1 MTPRFLAIDLRFG
14 SGDRSLRWRRV
25 LRSRSPLSRGSGCAA
40 GRGVGGEGLA
50 FVLALLLAASAAAQP
65 ADHLS
70 FALQTRPLRG
80 LQGPIATLLT
90 TGQEGG
96 GLPMAALAVPSG
108 QRSADGRTLVPLL
121 VEIEGNGLLAGR
133 RPDDEIQ
140 RVEVYAYAM
149 GADGAVHDY
158 LAQGLRLDL
167 AKVGEA
173 VLDGGI
179 KFVGTVSMPA
189 GTGSLRVLVVD
200 PDTLRYSLRVLPLTV
215 PSAGAGPVLLP
226 PLFSDPR
233 GRWVLARPAEA
244 PEGLES
250 SLAPLLVDEGWGL
263 PASLPLL
270 AGGRTRR
277 VALLGRGL
285 PADSAV
291 TLELRTEAGT
301 KVQEV
306 AGRVVERTRIPGPA
320 PERLVCDFDL
330 PKLETG
336 RYRAALVL
344 AGGSGRM
351 ETPELT
357 VLYLSENPL
366 DEEPIWAQLRRLGGE
381 SAPPPPAMTTE
392 APKGRRRNAE
402 LERMARQGYEE
413 ALRGLASGTPL
424 DQVVSRLG
432 DMEAGIYRQSP
443 QSAESLREV
452 ELETAQRLGKGDPEV
467 LLPLAVLHA
476 ELYRSLRER
485 KELYLAESARR
496 TSADLASAYAERGGS
511 ESVAAQALLS
521 LAADLLA
528 SGVQSASRTLLDRA
542 LALDGRNEAVG
553 LFLAA
558 SSERDG
564 DYPRAIEVLERLV
577 QAHPGSAEARLRLGV
592 NLDRIGRTAQA
603 RDVLQRLASE
613 SVPDWVKTVAFQELV
628 RLHLRDG
635 RQDRAVALLRQA
647 VARLPEQTQ
656 LAVQL
661 AYLLERQGSAAA
673 AREILA
679 GVRPRARTADGSP
692 RHRYGQWPTA
702 ALDEVRR
709 SLTQQS
715 FLRLAAL
722 ARALEGAPAR
732 GGR

>member
-1 MTPRFLAIDLRFG
+1 MLR
-14 SGDRSLRWRRV
+14 R
-25 LRSRSPLSRGSGCAA
+25 
-40 GRGVGGEGLA
+40 A
-50 FVLALLLAASAAAQP
+50 FALALLLSLPASAQP

-70 FALQTRPLRG
+70 FALRTRPLRG

-108 QRSADGRTLVPLL
+108 EPDGRFEGEARFAVPLL

-133 RPDDEIQ
+133 RAGAEIL
-140 RVEVYAYAM
+140 RLEIYAYAM
-149 GADGAVHDY
+149 GPDGAVNDY
-158 LAQGLRLDL
+158 LAQGLSLDL
-167 AKVGEA
+167 AQAGEA
-173 VLDGGI
+173 VLDSGI

-189 GTGSLRVLVVD
+189 GAGSLRVLVVD
-200 PDTLRYSLRVLPLTV
+200 PDTLRYSLRILSLMV
-215 PSAGAGPVLLP
+215 PSSVSGPFLVT

-233 GRWVLARPAEA
+233 GRWVLARPGEAAE
-244 PEGLES
+244 ELER

-263 PASLPLL
+263 PSSLPLL

-285 PADSAV
+285 PAEPTVS
-291 TLELRTEAGT
+291 LEIRSEAGKQVLT
-301 KVQEV
+301 LPGKVI
-306 AGRVVERTRIPGPA
+306 ERSRISGPA

-336 RYRAALVL
+336 RYRATLR
-344 AGGSGRM
+344 AGGVSS
-351 ETPELT
+351 PELT

-366 DEEPIWAQLRRLGGE
+366 NEEPVWAQLRRLGGE
-381 SAPPPPAMTTE
+381 SPPPPTRGSIAQEM
-392 APKGRRRNAE
+392 PKGRRRNAE
-402 LERMARQGYEE
+402 LERTARLGYEE
-413 ALRGLASGTPL
+413 ALRGFASGMPL
-424 DQVVSRLG
+424 DQVISRLG
-432 DMEAGIYRQSP
+432 DVEAGLYRQSP
-443 QSAESLREV
+443 QSAEALREI
-452 ELETAQRLGKGDPEV
+452 ELETAQRLGKNDPEV
-467 LLPLAVLHA
+467 LLPLALLHA
-476 ELYRSLRER
+476 ELYRSLRAR

-496 TSADLASAYAERGGS
+496 TSADLAAAYAERGGS

-528 SGVQSASRTLLDRA
+528 VGVQSASRSMLDRA

-558 SSERDG
+558 SAERDG
-564 DYPRAIEVLERLV
+564 DYPRAVDVLEKLV

-592 NLDRIGRTAQA
+592 NLDRVGKTARA
-603 RDVLQRLASE
+603 RETLQRLTSE
-613 SVPDWVKTVAFQELV
+613 PVPEWVATVAFQELV
-628 RLHLRDG
+628 RLQLRDG

-647 VARLPEQTQ
+647 VARLPSQTQ

-661 AYLLERQGSAAA
+661 AYLLERQGSASA
-673 AREILA
+673 ARGILA
-679 GVRPRARTADGSP
+679 RVRPRPQATDGSP

-715 FLRLAAL
+715 ILRLAAL
-722 ARALEGAPAR
+722 ARALEG
-732 GGR
+732 

>member
-1 MTPRFLAIDLRFG
+1 LA
-14 SGDRSLRWRRV
+14 
-25 LRSRSPLSRGSGCAA
+25 
-40 GRGVGGEGLA
+40 
-50 FVLALLLAASAAAQP
+50 ALLIASVAAAQP

-70 FALQTRPLRG
+70 FALETRPLRG

-96 GLPMAALAVPSG
+96 GLPMAALAIPAG
-108 QRSADGRTLVPLL
+108 QPDKGRLAVPLL

-133 RPDDEIQ
+133 KPGARFDENIQ
-140 RVEVYAYAM
+140 RIEIYAYAM
-149 GADGAVHDY
+149 GADGSVHDY
-158 LAQGLRLDL
+158 LAQELSLDL
-167 AKVGEA
+167 GQMGEA
-173 VLDGGI
+173 VLDSGI
-179 KFVGTVSMPA
+179 KFVGTVAMPVGA
-189 GTGSLRVLVVD
+189 GSVRVLVVD
-200 PDTLRYSLRVLPLTV
+200 PDTLRYSLRVLPVTV
-215 PSAGAGPVLLP
+215 PSASAVPTLLS

-233 GRWVLARPAEA
+233 GRWVLARPEIS
-244 PEGLES
+244 EELER
-250 SLAPLLVDEGWGL
+250 SLALLLVDEGWGL

-277 VALLGRGL
+277 VALLGKGL
-285 PADSAV
+285 PSDAAV
-291 TLELRTEAGT
+291 SLELRTEAG
-301 KVQEV
+301 KQVQAV
-306 AGRVVERTRIPGPA
+306 PGRIVERTRALGSA

-336 RYRAALVL
+336 RYRAALAV
-344 AGGSGRM
+344 ASGLNRM

-366 DEEPIWAQLRRLGGE
+366 NEEPIWAQLRRLGGE
-381 SAPPPPAMTTE
+381 SPPPPQVAQE

-402 LERMARQGYEE
+402 LERAARQGYEE

-432 DMEAGIYRQSP
+432 DVEVEIYRRSP
-443 QSAESLREV
+443 QFAESLREV
-452 ELETAQRLGKGDPEV
+452 ELETAQHLGKTDPEV
-467 LLPLAVLHA
+467 LLPLSLLHA
-476 ELYRSLRER
+476 ELYRSLRVR
-485 KELYLAESARR
+485 KELYLGESARR
-496 TSADLASAYAERGGS
+496 TSADLAAAYAERGGS
-511 ESVAAQALLS
+511 ETVAAQALLS

-528 SGVQSASRTLLDRA
+528 SGVQAASRSLLDRA

-558 SSERDG
+558 SAERAG
-564 DYPRAIEVLERLV
+564 DSARVVKVLERLV
-577 QAHPGSAEARLRLGV
+577 QAHPGSAEARLRLGI
-592 NLDRIGRTAQA
+592 NLERIGRTAEA
-603 RDVLQRLASE
+603 REALQRLASE
-613 SVPDWVKTVAFQELV
+613 SVPDWVKTVAFQELA
-628 RLHLRDG
+628 RLQLRDG

-647 VARLPEQTQ
+647 VSRLPDQTQ

-661 AYLLERQGSAAA
+661 AYLLERQGSPAA

-679 GVRPRARTADGSP
+679 RIQPHAQEGGSP

-722 ARALEGAPAR
+722 ARALGS
-732 GGR
+732 

>member
-1 MTPRFLAIDLRFG
+1 MLPR
-14 SGDRSLRWRRV
+14 
-25 LRSRSPLSRGSGCAA
+25 
-40 GRGVGGEGLA
+40 A
-50 FVLALLLAASAAAQP
+50 FALALLLSLPSSAQP

-70 FALQTRPLRG
+70 FALQSRPLRG

-108 QRSADGRTLVPLL
+108 EPDGKGRYSVPLL
-121 VEIEGNGLLAGR
+121 VEIEGNGLLTGR
-133 RPDDEIQ
+133 KPEAEVLRLEI
-140 RVEVYAYAM
+140 YAYAM
-149 GADGAVHDY
+149 GPDGAVNDY
-158 LAQGLRLDL
+158 LAQGLSLDL
-167 AKVGEA
+167 ARVGEA
-173 VLDGGI
+173 VLDSGI
-179 KFVGTVSMPA
+179 KFVGTVTMPA
-189 GTGSLRVLVVD
+189 GAGSLRVLVVD

-215 PSAGAGPVLLP
+215 PSASAGPVLLP

-233 GRWVLARPAEA
+233 GRWVLARPAES
-244 PEGLES
+244 EGLER

-263 PASLPLL
+263 PSSLPLL

-285 PADSAV
+285 PPEPAV
-291 TLELRTEAGT
+291 TLEIRTEAG
-301 KVQEV
+301 KPVLAVPGQV
-306 AGRVVERTRIPGPA
+306 AERSRTSGPA

-336 RYRAALVL
+336 RYRAVL
-344 AGGSGRM
+344 AVGGVKS
-351 ETPELT
+351 PELT

-366 DEEPIWAQLRRLGGE
+366 AEEPIWAQLRRLGGE
-381 SAPPPPAMTTE
+381 SPPPPPTRGSTAPE

-402 LERMARQGYEE
+402 MERIARQGYEE
-413 ALRGLASGTPL
+413 ALHGLASGTPL
-424 DQVVSRLG
+424 AQVVSRLG
-432 DMEAGIYRQSP
+432 DVEAGLYRRSP
-443 QSAESLREV
+443 QFAETLREI

-467 LLPLAVLHA
+467 LLPLALLHA

-485 KELYLAESARR
+485 KELYLAENARR
-496 TSADLASAYAERGGS
+496 TSADLAAAYAERGGS

-528 SGVQSASRTLLDRA
+528 SGVQSASRSLLDRA

-558 SSERDG
+558 SAERDG
-564 DYPRAIEVLERLV
+564 DYPRAVEVLDRLV

-592 NLDRIGRTAQA
+592 NLDRIGKTAQA
-603 RDVLQRLASE
+603 REILQRLASE
-613 SVPDWVKTVAFQELV
+613 AVPEWIKTVAFQELV
-628 RLHLRDG
+628 RFQLRDG

-647 VARLPEQTQ
+647 VSRLPGQTQ

-661 AYLLERQGSAAA
+661 AYLLERQGSPGA

-679 GVRPRARTADGSP
+679 GVKPRPQATDGSP

-715 FLRLAAL
+715 ILRLAAL
-722 ARALEGAPAR
+722 ARALGS
-732 GGR
+732 

>member
-1 MTPRFLAIDLRFG
+1 MLR
-14 SGDRSLRWRRV
+14 R
-25 LRSRSPLSRGSGCAA
+25 
-40 GRGVGGEGLA
+40 A
-50 FVLALLLAASAAAQP
+50 FALALLLSLPAAAQP

-70 FALQTRPLRG
+70 FALHTRPLRG

-96 GLPMAALAVPSG
+96 GLPMAALAVPAG
-108 QRSADGRTLVPLL
+108 PPDEKGRFAVPLL
-121 VEIEGNGLLAGR
+121 VEIEGNALLSGR
-133 RPDDEIQ
+133 KPGTEIQ
-140 RVEVYAYAM
+140 RIEIYAYAM
-149 GADGAVHDY
+149 GPGGAVHDH
-158 LAQGLRLDL
+158 LAEGLSLDL
-167 AKVGEA
+167 AQVGEA
-173 VLDGGI
+173 VLDGGV
-179 KFVGTVSMPA
+179 KFTGTVAMPA
-189 GTGSLRVLVVD
+189 GAGSVRVLVVE
-200 PDTLRYSLRVLPLTV
+200 PDTLRYSLRVLSLTV
-215 PSAGAGPVLLP
+215 PSSSSGPFLAS

-244 PEGLES
+244 EGLER

-263 PASLPLL
+263 PSSLPLL
-270 AGGRTRR
+270 AGGRKRR
-277 VALLGRGL
+277 VTLLGREL
-285 PADSAV
+285 PAEPAV
-291 TLELRTEAGT
+291 ALEIRTEAG
-301 KVQEV
+301 KQVLAVPGVV
-306 AGRVVERTRIPGPA
+306 AERSRISGPL
-320 PERLVCDFDL
+320 PERLVCEFEL

-336 RYRAALVL
+336 RYRASILT
-344 AGGSGRM
+344 GGLK
-351 ETPELT
+351 TPELT

-366 DEEPIWAQLRRLGGE
+366 AEEPVWAQLRRLGGE
-381 SAPPPPAMTTE
+381 RAPPPPAMGSTATE

-402 LERMARQGYEE
+402 LERLARQGYEE
-413 ALRGLASGTPL
+413 ALRGLASGKPL

-432 DMEAGIYRQSP
+432 DLEAELFRRSP
-443 QSAESLREV
+443 QSAEALRET
-452 ELETAQRLGKGDPEV
+452 ELETARHLARGDPEV
-467 LLPLAVLHA
+467 LLPLALLHA

-496 TSADLASAYAERGGS
+496 TSADLAAAYAERGGS

-528 SGVQSASRTLLDRA
+528 SGVQSASRSLLDRA

-558 SSERDG
+558 SAERDG
-564 DYPRAIEVLERLV
+564 DYPRAVEVLERLV
-577 QAHPGSAEARLRLGV
+577 QAHPDSAEARLRLGV
-592 NLDRIGRTAQA
+592 NLDRVGRTAQA
-603 RDVLQRLASE
+603 RDILQRLASE
-613 SVPDWVKTVAFQELV
+613 SVPGWIRTVAFQELV

-661 AYLLERQGSAAA
+661 AYLLERQGSAAK

-679 GVRPRARTADGSP
+679 GIKPRPQGTEGSP

-709 SLTQQS
+709 SLAQQS
-715 FLRLAAL
+715 ILRLAAL
-722 ARALEGAPAR
+722 ARALGS
-732 GGR
+732 

>member
-1 MTPRFLAIDLRFG
+1 MPR
-14 SGDRSLRWRRV
+14 S
-25 LRSRSPLSRGSGCAA
+25 
-40 GRGVGGEGLA
+40 A
-50 FVLALLLAASAAAQP
+50 FALALLLSLPAAAQP

-70 FALQTRPLRG
+70 FFLQTRPLRG

-108 QRSADGRTLVPLL
+108 ESDGRFKGEARFAVPLL
-121 VEIEGNGLLAGR
+121 VEIEGNGLLSGGR
-133 RPDDEIQ
+133 KDVQRIEI
-140 RVEVYAYAM
+140 YAYAM
-149 GADGAVHDY
+149 GPDGAVNDY
-158 LAQGLRLDL
+158 LAQGLSLDL
-167 AKVGEA
+167 AEVGEA
-173 VLDGGI
+173 VLDSGI
-179 KFVGTVSMPA
+179 KFVGTVTMPA

-215 PSAGAGPVLLP
+215 PSASAGPLLLP

-233 GRWVLARPAEA
+233 GRWVLARPGEA
-244 PEGLES
+244 AEGLER
-250 SLAPLLVDEGWGL
+250 SLAPLLLDEGWGL
-263 PASLPLL
+263 PSSLPLL
-270 AGGRTRR
+270 SGGRKRR
-277 VALLGRGL
+277 VVLLGRGL
-285 PADSAV
+285 PAEPSV
-291 TLELRTEAGT
+291 TLEIRTEAGKQVLAVPGT
-301 KVQEV
+301 VI
-306 AGRVVERTRIPGPA
+306 ERSQTSGLA

-336 RYRAALVL
+336 RYRASVAM
-344 AGGSGRM
+344 AGM
-351 ETPELT
+351 KTPELT

-366 DEEPIWAQLRRLGGE
+366 NEEPIWAQLRRLGGE
-381 SAPPPPAMTTE
+381 SAPIPVATAE

-402 LERMARQGYEE
+402 MERIARQGYEE

-432 DMEAGIYRQSP
+432 DMEAGLYRQSP
-443 QSAESLREV
+443 QSAEALREV

-467 LLPLAVLHA
+467 LLPLSLLHA

-485 KELYLAESARR
+485 KEIYLAESARR
-496 TSADLASAYAERGGS
+496 TSADLAAAYVERGGS

-528 SGVQSASRTLLDRA
+528 SGVQSASRSMLDRA

-558 SSERDG
+558 SAERDG
-564 DYPRAIEVLERLV
+564 DYPRAADVLERLV
-577 QAHPGSAEARLRLGV
+577 QAHPDSAEGRLRLGV
-592 NLDRIGRTAQA
+592 NLDRVGKAAQA
-603 RDVLQRLASE
+603 RETLQRLISE
-613 SVPDWVKTVAFQELV
+613 PVPEWVKTVAFQEMV
-628 RLHLRDG
+628 RLQLQDG

-647 VARLPEQTQ
+647 VARLPNQTQ

-661 AYLLERQGSAAA
+661 AYLLERQGSASA

-679 GVRPRARTADGSP
+679 RVKPRPQATDGSP

-715 FLRLAAL
+715 ILRLAAL
-722 ARALEGAPAR
+722 ARALGES
-732 GGR
+732 

>member
-1 MTPRFLAIDLRFG
+1 
-14 SGDRSLRWRRV
+14 
-25 LRSRSPLSRGSGCAA
+25 
-40 GRGVGGEGLA
+40 
-50 FVLALLLAASAAAQP
+50 
-65 ADHLS
+65 
-70 FALQTRPLRG
+70 
-80 LQGPIATLLT
+80 
-90 TGQEGG
+90 
-96 GLPMAALAVPSG
+96 MAALAIPSG
-108 QRSADGRTLVPLL
+108 ESDEKGRFSVPLI

-133 RPDDEIQ
+133 REEIQ
-140 RVEVYAYAM
+140 RLEIYAYAM

-158 LAQGLRLDL
+158 LAQGLSLDL
-167 AKVGEA
+167 ARVGEA
-173 VLDGGI
+173 VLDSGI
-179 KFVGTVSMPA
+179 KFVGTVAMPP

-215 PSAGAGPVLLP
+215 PSASAGPVLLS

-233 GRWVLARPAEA
+233 GRWVLARPGETSAGWER
-244 PEGLES
+244 
-250 SLAPLLVDEGWGL
+250 SLAPLLLDEGWGL
-263 PASLPLL
+263 PSSLPLL
-270 AGGRTRR
+270 AGGRPRR
-277 VALLGRGL
+277 VALLGRNL
-285 PADSAV
+285 PAEPAV
-291 TLELRTEAGT
+291 TLELWTEAG
-301 KVQEV
+301 KQVLAV
-306 AGRVVERTRIPGPA
+306 PGKIAERSRTSGPM

-330 PKLETG
+330 PALETG
-336 RYRAALVL
+336 RYRASVL
-344 AGGSGRM
+344 MAGVK
-351 ETPELT
+351 TPELT

-366 DEEPIWAQLRRLGGE
+366 PEEPIWAQLRRLGGE
-381 SAPPPPAMTTE
+381 SPPPPAAGPE

-402 LERMARQGYEE
+402 MERIARQGYEE

-432 DMEAGIYRQSP
+432 DMEAELYRRSP
-443 QSAESLREV
+443 QSAEALREI

-467 LLPLAVLHA
+467 LLPLALLHA

-496 TSADLASAYAERGGS
+496 TSADLAAAYAERGGS

-528 SGVQSASRTLLDRA
+528 SGVQSASRSMLDRA

-558 SSERDG
+558 SAERDG
-564 DYPRAIEVLERLV
+564 DYPRAVEVLERLI
-577 QAHPGSAEARLRLGV
+577 QAHPDSAEARLRLGI
-592 NLDRIGRTAQA
+592 NLDRTGKSAQA
-603 RDVLQRLASE
+603 REILQRLTSE
-613 SVPDWVKTVAFQELV
+613 TVPEWVKTVAFQELV
-628 RLHLRDG
+628 RLQLREG

-647 VARLPEQTQ
+647 VARLPSQTQ

-661 AYLLERQGSAAA
+661 AYLLERQGSASA

-679 GVRPRARTADGSP
+679 GIKPRPQATDGSP

-715 FLRLAAL
+715 ILRLAAL
-722 ARALEGAPAR
+722 SKALGS
-732 GGR
+732 

>member
-1 MTPRFLAIDLRFG
+1 M
-14 SGDRSLRWRRV
+14 
-25 LRSRSPLSRGSGCAA
+25 LRS
-40 GRGVGGEGLA
+40 A
-50 FVLALLLAASAAAQP
+50 FALALLLSLPASAQP

-96 GLPMAALAVPSG
+96 GLPMAAIAVPS
-108 QRSADGRTLVPLL
+108 SESDEKGRFAVPLL
-121 VEIEGNGLLAGR
+121 VEIEGNGLLADGR
-133 RPDDEIQ
+133 KEVQ
-140 RVEVYAYAM
+140 RVEIYAYAM
-149 GADGAVHDY
+149 GPDGAVNDY
-158 LAQGLRLDL
+158 LAQSLSLDL

-173 VLDGGI
+173 VLDTGI
-179 KFVGTVSMPA
+179 KFVGTVTMPA
-189 GTGSLRVLVVD
+189 GAGSLRVLVVD

-215 PSAGAGPVLLP
+215 PAASTGPVLLP

-233 GRWVLARPAEA
+233 GRWVLARPGEA
-244 PEGLES
+244 AEGLER
-250 SLAPLLVDEGWGL
+250 SLAPLLMDEGWGL
-263 PASLPLL
+263 PSSLPLL

-285 PADSAV
+285 PAEAAV
-291 TLELRTEAGT
+291 TLEIRTEAG
-301 KVQEV
+301 KQVLSV
-306 AGRVVERTRIPGPA
+306 PGLLVERSRTSRPSDIA

-336 RYRAALVL
+336 RYRASVL
-344 AGGSGRM
+344 MAGVR
-351 ETPELT
+351 TPELT
-357 VLYLSENPL
+357 ILYLSENPL
-366 DEEPIWAQLRRLGGE
+366 TEEPIWAQLRRLGGE
-381 SAPPPPAMTTE
+381 SPPAPVAAAE

-402 LERMARQGYEE
+402 MERIARQGYEE
-413 ALRGLASGTPL
+413 ALRSLVSGTPL

-432 DMEAGIYRQSP
+432 DIEAGLYRQSP
-443 QSAESLREV
+443 QSAEALREV

-467 LLPLAVLHA
+467 LLPLALLHA

-496 TSADLASAYAERGGS
+496 TSADLAASYAERGGS
-511 ESVAAQALLS
+511 GSVAAQALLS

-528 SGVQSASRTLLDRA
+528 SGVQSASRSMLDRA

-558 SSERDG
+558 SAERDG
-564 DYPRAIEVLERLV
+564 DYPRAADVLERLV
-577 QAHPGSAEARLRLGV
+577 QAHPDSAEGRLRLGV
-592 NLDRIGRTAQA
+592 NLDRIGKAAQA
-603 RDVLQRLASE
+603 RDTLQRLISE
-613 SVPDWVKTVAFQELV
+613 PVPEWVKTVAFQEMV
-628 RLHLRDG
+628 RLQLQDG
-635 RQDRAVALLRQA
+635 KQDRAVALLRQA
-647 VARLPEQTQ
+647 VARLPNQTQ

-661 AYLLERQGSAAA
+661 AYLLERQGSASA
-673 AREILA
+673 AREVLA
-679 GVRPRARTADGSP
+679 GVKPRPQATDGSP

-715 FLRLAAL
+715 ILRLAAL
-722 ARALEGAPAR
+722 ARALGKS
-732 GGR
+732 

>member
-1 MTPRFLAIDLRFG
+1 MLR
-14 SGDRSLRWRRV
+14 R
-25 LRSRSPLSRGSGCAA
+25 
-40 GRGVGGEGLA
+40 A
-50 FVLALLLAASAAAQP
+50 FALTLLLSAPAAAQP

-108 QRSADGRTLVPLL
+108 QRSADGRILVPLL

-133 RPDDEIQ
+133 RQGEDTQ

-179 KFVGTVSMPA
+179 KFVGSVSMPA

-215 PSAGAGPVLLP
+215 PSASAGPVLLP

-250 SLAPLLVDEGWGL
+250 SLASLLVDEGWGL

-306 AGRVVERTRIPGPA
+306 AGRVVERTRIAGPA

-344 AGGSGRM
+344 AAGSNRM

-366 DEEPIWAQLRRLGGE
+366 NEEPIWAQLRRLGGE
-381 SAPPPPAMTTE
+381 SPPPPVVATE

-424 DQVVSRLG
+424 DQVVTRLG

-452 ELETAQRLGKGDPEV
+452 ELETAQRLGKADPEV

-496 TSADLASAYAERGGS
+496 TSADLAAAYAERGGS

-564 DYPRAIEVLERLV
+564 DYPRAVEVLERLV

-592 NLDRIGRTAQA
+592 NLDRVGRTAQA

-613 SVPDWVKTVAFQELV
+613 TVPDWVRTVAFQELA

-635 RQDRAVALLRQA
+635 RHDRAVALLRQA

-661 AYLLERQGSAAA
+661 AYLLERQGSPAA

-715 FLRLAAL
+715 LLRLAAL
-722 ARALEGAPAR
+722 ARALEGVPAR

>member
-1 MTPRFLAIDLRFG
+1 MLLR
-14 SGDRSLRWRRV
+14 
-25 LRSRSPLSRGSGCAA
+25 AA
-40 GRGVGGEGLA
+40 
-50 FVLALLLAASAAAQP
+50 LALLLSLPAAAQT

-70 FALQTRPLRG
+70 FGLQTRPLRG

-96 GLPMAALAVPSG
+96 GLPMAAIAVPSG
-108 QRSADGRTLVPLL
+108 ESDTKGRFVVPLL

-133 RPDDEIQ
+133 RTEIQ
-140 RVEVYAYAM
+140 RIEIYAYAM

-158 LAQGLRLDL
+158 LAQSLSLDL
-167 AKVGEA
+167 ARVGEA
-173 VLDGGI
+173 VLDSGV
-179 KFVGTVSMPA
+179 KFVGTVTMPA
-189 GTGSLRVLVVD
+189 GSGSLRVLVVD

-215 PSAGAGPVLLP
+215 PAASAGSILLS

-233 GRWVLARPAEA
+233 GRWVLARPGDAA
-244 PEGLES
+244 EGLER
-250 SLAPLLVDEGWGL
+250 SLAPLLVDDGWGL
-263 PASLPLL
+263 PSSLPLL

-285 PADSAV
+285 PAEAAV
-291 TLELRTEAGT
+291 TLEMRTEAG
-301 KVQEV
+301 KQVLAV
-306 AGRVVERTRIPGPA
+306 PGSIVERSRTSGLA
-320 PERLVCDFDL
+320 PERLVCDFVL

-336 RYRAALVL
+336 RYRASVL
-344 AGGSGRM
+344 MAGVR
-351 ETPELT
+351 TPELT

-366 DEEPIWAQLRRLGGE
+366 NDEPIWAQLRRLSGE
-381 SAPPPPAMTTE
+381 TPPAPVATAE

-402 LERMARQGYEE
+402 LERIARQGYEE

-432 DMEAGIYRQSP
+432 DMESGLYRQSP
-443 QSAESLREV
+443 QSAEALREI

-467 LLPLAVLHA
+467 LLPLALLHA

-496 TSADLASAYAERGGS
+496 TSADLAAAYAERGGS

-528 SGVQSASRTLLDRA
+528 SGVQSASRSMLDRA
-542 LALDGRNEAVG
+542 LALDGRNEAVA

-558 SSERDG
+558 SAERDG
-564 DYPRAIEVLERLV
+564 DYPRAVGVLERLV
-577 QAHPGSAEARLRLGV
+577 EAHPDSAEARLRLGT
-592 NLDRIGRTAQA
+592 NLDRVGKTVQA
-603 RDVLQRLASE
+603 REILQRLTSE
-613 SVPDWVKTVAFQELV
+613 SVPEWVKTVAFQELV
-628 RLHLRDG
+628 RLELRDG

-647 VARLPEQTQ
+647 VARLPGQTQ

-661 AYLLERQGSAAA
+661 AYLLERQGSVGA

-679 GVRPRARTADGSP
+679 GIKPRPEATDGSP

-702 ALDEVRR
+702 ALDQVRR

-715 FLRLAAL
+715 ILRLAAL
-722 ARALEGAPAR
+722 ARALGTS
-732 GGR
+732 

>member
-1 MTPRFLAIDLRFG
+1 MLR
-14 SGDRSLRWRRV
+14 R
-25 LRSRSPLSRGSGCAA
+25 
-40 GRGVGGEGLA
+40 A
-50 FVLALLLAASAAAQP
+50 FALALLFAASALAQP

-121 VEIEGNGLLAGR
+121 VEIEGNGLLTGR
-133 RPDDEIQ
+133 RPGERLYEDTQ

-244 PEGLES
+244 PEELES

-291 TLELRTEAGT
+291 TLELRTEAGK

-336 RYRAALVL
+336 RYRAALVV
-344 AGGSGRM
+344 AGGSARI

-366 DEEPIWAQLRRLGGE
+366 DEEPVWAQLRRLGGE
-381 SAPPPPAMTTE
+381 SAPPSPARGSTATE

-402 LERMARQGYEE
+402 LERRARQGYEE

-432 DMEAGIYRQSP
+432 DMEAVLYRQSP

-467 LLPLAVLHA
+467 LLPLALLHA

-496 TSADLASAYAERGGS
+496 TSADLATAYAERGGS

-528 SGVQSASRTLLDRA
+528 SGVQSASRALLDRA

-592 NLDRIGRTAQA
+592 NLDRVGRSAQA

-661 AYLLERQGSAAA
+661 AYLLERQGSPAA

-679 GVRPRARTADGSP
+679 GVRPRARAAEGSP

-715 FLRLAAL
+715 LLRLAAL
-722 ARALEGAPAR
+722 ARALEGTPAR

>member
-1 MTPRFLAIDLRFG
+1 MTPWLVPLYLRFAT
-14 SGDRSLRWRRV
+14 SAPFQSLSWRGDC
-25 LRSRSPLSRGSGCAA
+25 RSRPPLSRGSGCAA
-40 GRGVGGEGLA
+40 GRGAGGEGLA
-50 FVLALLLAASAAAQP
+50 FLLALLLAVPAAAQT

-70 FALQTRPLRG
+70 FALQSRSLRG

-96 GLPMAALAVPSG
+96 GLPVAAIAVPSSESDAKG
-108 QRSADGRTLVPLL
+108 KFSVPLL
-121 VEIEGNGLLAGR
+121 VEIEGNGLLTGR
-133 RPDDEIQ
+133 REDIL
-140 RVEVYAYAM
+140 RVEIYAYAM

-158 LAQGLRLDL
+158 LAQSLSLDL
-167 AKVGEA
+167 SKVGEA
-173 VLDGGI
+173 VLDSGI
-179 KFVGTVSMPA
+179 KFVGTVTMPA
-189 GTGSLRVLVVD
+189 GAGSLRVLVVD
-200 PDTLRYSLRVLPLTV
+200 PDTLRYSLRVLPLMV
-215 PSAGAGPVLLP
+215 PSASAGPILLS

-233 GRWVLARPAEA
+233 GRWVLARPGEA
-244 PEGLES
+244 AEGLER
-250 SLAPLLVDEGWGL
+250 SLAPLLLDEGWGL
-263 PASLPLL
+263 PSSLPLL
-270 AGGRTRR
+270 SGGRTGR
-277 VALLGRGL
+277 VVLLGRGL
-285 PADSAV
+285 PAEPSA
-291 TLELRTEAGT
+291 TLEIRTEAGKQVLAVPGT
-301 KVQEV
+301 VI
-306 AGRVVERTRIPGPA
+306 ERSQASGLA

-336 RYRAALVL
+336 RYRASVL
-344 AGGSGRM
+344 MAEVR
-351 ETPELT
+351 TPELT

-366 DEEPIWAQLRRLGGE
+366 NEEPIWAQLRRLGGE
-381 SAPPPPAMTTE
+381 SPPPSVAPMATTE

-402 LERMARQGYEE
+402 MERIARTGYEE

-432 DMEAGIYRQSP
+432 DMESGLYRQSP
-443 QSAESLREV
+443 QSAEALREI

-467 LLPLAVLHA
+467 LLPLALLHA

-496 TSADLASAYAERGGS
+496 TSAELAAAYAEHGGS

-528 SGVQSASRTLLDRA
+528 SGVQSASRSMLDRA

-558 SSERDG
+558 SAERDG
-564 DYPRAIEVLERLV
+564 DYPRAVEVLDRLV

-592 NLDRIGRTAQA
+592 NLDRVGKAAQA
-603 RDVLQRLASE
+603 RETLQRLISE
-613 SVPDWVKTVAFQELV
+613 PVPEWVKTVAFQEMV
-628 RLHLRDG
+628 RLQLQDG

-647 VARLPEQTQ
+647 VARLPGQTQ

-661 AYLLERQGSAAA
+661 AYLLERQGSASA
-673 AREILA
+673 AREVLA
-679 GVRPRARTADGSP
+679 GVKPRPVATDGSP

-715 FLRLAAL
+715 LLRLAAL
-722 ARALEGAPAR
+722 ARALGAS
-732 GGR
+732 

>member
-1 MTPRFLAIDLRFG
+1 MPLR
-14 SGDRSLRWRRV
+14 
-25 LRSRSPLSRGSGCAA
+25 
-40 GRGVGGEGLA
+40 A
-50 FVLALLLAASAAAQP
+50 FALALLLSFPAAAQT

-70 FALQTRPLRG
+70 FTLQSRTLRG

-96 GLPMAALAVPSG
+96 GLPMAALAVPS
-108 QRSADGRTLVPLL
+108 SESDEKGRFSVPVI

-133 RPDDEIQ
+133 RTEIQ
-140 RVEVYAYAM
+140 RIEIYAYAM
-149 GADGAVHDY
+149 GADGAVHDH
-158 LAQGLRLDL
+158 LAQSLSLDL

-173 VLDGGI
+173 VLDSGI
-179 KFVGTVSMPA
+179 KFVGTVTMPA
-189 GTGSLRVLVVD
+189 GAGSLRVLVVD

-215 PSAGAGPVLLP
+215 PSASAGPILLS

-233 GRWVLARPAEA
+233 GRWVLARPGEA
-244 PEGLES
+244 AEGLER
-250 SLAPLLVDEGWGL
+250 SLAPLLLDEGWGL
-263 PASLPLL
+263 PSSLPLL
-270 AGGRTRR
+270 SGGRRRR

-285 PADSAV
+285 PAEADEARV
-291 TLELRTEAGT
+291 TLEIRTEAGKQVLAVPGT
-301 KVQEV
+301 VI
-306 AGRVVERTRIPGPA
+306 ERSQTSGLA

-336 RYRAALVL
+336 RYRASVL
-344 AGGSGRM
+344 MTGVR
-351 ETPELT
+351 TPELT

-366 DEEPIWAQLRRLGGE
+366 TEEPIWAQLRRLGGE
-381 SAPPPPAMTTE
+381 SAPPPVVATE

-402 LERMARQGYEE
+402 MERIARQGYEE

-432 DMEAGIYRQSP
+432 DMEAGLYRQSP
-443 QSAESLREV
+443 QSAEALREV
-452 ELETAQRLGKGDPEV
+452 ELEIAQRLGKGDPEV
-467 LLPLAVLHA
+467 LLPLALLHA

-496 TSADLASAYAERGGS
+496 TSADLAAAYAERGGS

-528 SGVQSASRTLLDRA
+528 SGVQSASRSMLDRA

-558 SSERDG
+558 SAERDG
-564 DYPRAIEVLERLV
+564 DYPRAVEVLDRLV
-577 QAHPGSAEARLRLGV
+577 QAHPDSAEARLRLGV
-592 NLDRIGRTAQA
+592 NLDRVGKAAQA
-603 RDVLQRLASE
+603 RETLQRLISE
-613 SVPDWVKTVAFQELV
+613 PVPEWVKTVAFQEMV
-628 RLHLRDG
+628 RLQLQDG

-647 VARLPEQTQ
+647 VARLPSQTQ

-661 AYLLERQGSAAA
+661 AYLLERQGSASA

-679 GVRPRARTADGSP
+679 GVKPRPVATDGSP

-702 ALDEVRR
+702 ALDQVRR

-715 FLRLAAL
+715 ILRLAAL
-722 ARALEGAPAR
+722 ARALGES
-732 GGR
+732 

>member
-1 MTPRFLAIDLRFG
+1 MLR
-14 SGDRSLRWRRV
+14 RSF
-25 LRSRSPLSRGSGCAA
+25 A
-40 GRGVGGEGLA
+40 
-50 FVLALLLAASAAAQP
+50 LALLLLSLPASLPAAAQT

-70 FALQTRPLRG
+70 FALHSRPLRG

-108 QRSADGRTLVPLL
+108 ESDGRFEGETRFAVPLL
-121 VEIEGNGLLAGR
+121 VEIEGNGLLAGHR
-133 RPDDEIQ
+133 GEAQRIEI
-140 RVEVYAYAM
+140 YAYAM
-149 GADGAVHDY
+149 GPDGAVNDY
-158 LAQGLRLDL
+158 LAQGLSLDL
-167 AKVGEA
+167 AQVGEA
-173 VLDGGI
+173 VLDSGV
-179 KFVGTVSMPA
+179 KFVGMLAMPA
-189 GTGSLRVLVVD
+189 GAGSLRVLVVD

-215 PSAGAGPVLLP
+215 PSASAGPVLLS

-233 GRWVLARPAEA
+233 GRWVLARPAESQ
-244 PEGLES
+244 ELER

-263 PASLPLL
+263 PSSLPLL
-270 AGGRTRR
+270 TGGRTRR
-277 VALLGRGL
+277 VALLGREL
-285 PADSAV
+285 PAEPSV
-291 TLELRTEAGT
+291 TLEIRTEAGKQVLAVPG
-301 KVQEV
+301 KV
-306 AGRVVERTRIPGPA
+306 AERSRISGPA

-336 RYRAALVL
+336 RYRVSLLV
-344 AGGSGRM
+344 AGGGIGGGRVK
-351 ETPELT
+351 TPELT

-366 DEEPIWAQLRRLGGE
+366 NEEPIWAQLRRLGGD
-381 SAPPPPAMTTE
+381 SAPPPQVAQE

-402 LERMARQGYEE
+402 MERIARQGYEE

-432 DMEAGIYRQSP
+432 DMEAGLYRRSP
-443 QSAESLREV
+443 QSAEALREI
-452 ELETAQRLGKGDPEV
+452 ELETAQRLGKVDPEV
-467 LLPLAVLHA
+467 LLPLALLHA

-496 TSADLASAYAERGGS
+496 TSADLAAAYAERGGS
-511 ESVAAQALLS
+511 GSVAAQALLS

-528 SGVQSASRTLLDRA
+528 SGVQSASRSLLDRA

-558 SSERDG
+558 SAERDG
-564 DYPRAIEVLERLV
+564 DYPRAVEVLERLV
-577 QAHPGSAEARLRLGV
+577 QAHPGSAEARLRLGI
-592 NLDRIGRTAQA
+592 NLERVGRTAQA
-603 RDVLQRLASE
+603 RETLQRLASE
-613 SVPDWVKTVAFQELV
+613 TVPDWVKTVAFQELV
-628 RLHLRDG
+628 RCQLRDG

-647 VARLPEQTQ
+647 VARLPSQTQ

-661 AYLLERQGSAAA
+661 AYLLERQGSATA

-679 GVRPRARTADGSP
+679 GVKPRPQAADSSTDGSP

-715 FLRLAAL
+715 ILRLAAL
-722 ARALEGAPAR
+722 ARALGS
-732 GGR
+732 